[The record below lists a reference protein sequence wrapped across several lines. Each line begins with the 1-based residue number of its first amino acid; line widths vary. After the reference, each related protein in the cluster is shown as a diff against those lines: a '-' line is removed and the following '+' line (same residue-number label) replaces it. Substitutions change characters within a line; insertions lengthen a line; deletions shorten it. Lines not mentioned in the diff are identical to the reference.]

1 LGAEGSFGLGLN
13 GLLSAL
19 FALSSLLLL
28 LLHGSGLGLSGLDFS
43 HNIKQYFIN
52 NQYFIISP
60 SISSPP
66 VLRLLYALLQIRSQ
80 SNTSSKDIMTVK

>member
-1 LGAEGSFGLGLN
+1 LGTEGSFGLGLN

-28 LLHGSGLGLSGLDFS
+28 LLHGGGLGLSGFDFS

-60 SISSPP
+60 STSFPA
-66 VLRLLYALLQIRSQ
+66 VLRLLYVLVEIRSQ
-80 SNTSSKDIMTVK
+80 SNTSSKDI